1 MKLKSLPP
9 ILLSIFFILA
19 GLNHFLKPDFYVA
32 MIPQYL
38 PAPKILNI
46 ISGAAEIVGGVGVL
60 FPQTRRYAGVGL
72 TVLLIA
78 VFPANLHMAINEI
91 KPPGIDDF
99 EPWMAWVRLPF
110 QLVFLFWVYIVT
122 LKKNYATNL
131 K

>member
-1 MKLKSLPP
+1 LKLKSLPP

-32 MIPQYL
+32 MIPPYL

-72 TVLLIA
+72 IALLIA

-99 EPWMAWVRLPF
+99 EPWMAWARLPF

-122 LKKNYATNL
+122 LKK